1 MILSM
6 VISDANFQM
15 VSKFQLLSLRLNR
28 SPVLTINK
36 TVKNHSLNLH
46 TKHIAFRSIEKYTEK
61 VSNDNGHI

>member
-1 MILSM
+1 M

-36 TVKNHSLNLH
+36 TVKNHSSNLH
-46 TKHIAFRSIEKYTEK
+46 TKQIEFRSTEKYTEK
-61 VSNDNGHI
+61 VSNDKRHI